1 MAKKAYLLTFHATTR
16 VVVDSD
22 KDAFTDDELFA
33 KMCEMARKKM
43 AMQLDSYLCFDN
55 AELEE
60 DTEIPYK
67 PSYDDKYKD
76 TFVKD

>member
-22 KDAFTDDELFA
+22 KDPDVDDNLFA
-33 KMCEMARKKM
+33 KMCEHAREVMKCD
-43 AMQLDSYLCFDN
+43 LESYLEADN
-55 AELEE
+55 AEIEPDDE
-60 DTEIPYK
+60 MPYT
-67 PSYDDKYKD
+67 PDYDDYNED